1 MRTSFLSRVFN
12 QSPIFERNLHISRI
26 CPGEGLTLNAL
37 HTFLGGFLCCH
48 HTTNVVK
55 VDRNA
60 MRTSFHQQLYGDF
73 INSYIV
79 IVTTCSI
86 CHM

>member
-12 QSPIFERNLHISRI
+12 QSSIFYRNLHISRI
-26 CPGEGLTLNAL
+26 VPGKEFTLNAL
-37 HTFLGGFLCCH
+37 HTFFWADFFAVITRLTLLKLIEMQCGRH
-48 HTTNVVK
+48 
-55 VDRNA
+55 
-60 MRTSFHQQLYGDF
+60 F

-86 CHM
+86 FICNCK